1 MSTTNEMLQ
10 EARAKGQTVRT
21 SKVLP
26 TYFKYAVESKQPTF
40 EDINGNKCQ
49 VVIGLN
55 PDPATNAFAACD
67 SFGVVMASCANAMAS
82 NQFKNKGKSALV
94 FNKDDNGEI
103 IAAVI
108 SDYDP
113 EGENYFYNITFNPD
127 DIKGASVVVDYKNF
141 VSDSNYSFAQLVNSN
156 YMLQHNI
163 AVSDKTVLDTLIIS
177 VFECLYKYLDENA
190 KDGEIVT
197 LIIDDYLGNYQM
209 MTAEEYENAISI
221 AAIASVETVKD
232 IKKMSIQFS
241 EELKAIAKGNGD
253 SSQG

>member
-1 MSTTNEMLQ
+1 MSTITLQ
-10 EARAKGQTVRT
+10 EARAKGATVRT
-21 SKVLP
+21 SKVIP
-26 TYFKYAVESKQPTF
+26 QYFKLAVESKQPTF
-40 EDINGNKCQ
+40 TDVNGNKCQ
-49 VVIGLN
+49 VIIGLN
-55 PDPATNAFAACD
+55 PDPQTNSCACCD
-67 SFGVVMASCANAMAS
+67 SFGVVMMACANAMAD

-108 SDYDP
+108 SDYDA

-127 DIKGASVVVDYKNF
+127 DIKGASNIVDYKNF
-141 VSDSNYSFAQLVNSN
+141 QSANNYSFIQLVNSN

-163 AVSDKTVLDTLIIS
+163 AVSDKAVLDALVIS

-190 KDGEIVT
+190 KDGEVVY
-197 LIIDDYLGNYQM
+197 LVIDDFIGRYEP
-209 MTAEEYENAISI
+209 MTPDEYENAISI